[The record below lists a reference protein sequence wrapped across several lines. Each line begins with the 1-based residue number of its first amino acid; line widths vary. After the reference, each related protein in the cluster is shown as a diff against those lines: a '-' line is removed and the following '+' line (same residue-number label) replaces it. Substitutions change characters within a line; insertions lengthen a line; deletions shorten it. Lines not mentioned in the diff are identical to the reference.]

1 MQKQKV
7 FAVVEMLEW
16 IAREI
21 SISNFND
28 IDKILKEKRDRKD
41 IHPDEKK
48 YYEKI
53 IQFVNDIMK
62 LQLKG

>member
-7 FAVVEMLEW
+7 FAIVEMVEW
-16 IAREI
+16 CVREI
-21 SISNFND
+21 DRYNFPE
-28 IDKILKEKRDRKD
+28 IEKILKEKHDRKD
-41 IHPDEKK
+41 IHPCEKE
-48 YYEKI
+48 YYAKI